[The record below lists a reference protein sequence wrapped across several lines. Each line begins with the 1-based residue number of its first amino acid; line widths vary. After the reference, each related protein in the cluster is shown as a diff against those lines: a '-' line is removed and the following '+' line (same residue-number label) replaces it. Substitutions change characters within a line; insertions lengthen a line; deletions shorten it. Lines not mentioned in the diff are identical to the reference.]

1 MSDTHDPVV
10 VAKVETPS
18 LEAAPSNE
26 EATAPTD
33 IAAEAGPSTPPLS
46 KNQQKKLAKR
56 AKFESHKLEKR
67 AAERIRRR
75 ERTQALKAGYEA
87 GTLSEADKEIYER
100 GLELKRRAKANVNH
114 AAEVWPGGVVI
125 DCGFDELMTEQEIT
139 SMSGQLTYVYSANRT
154 APRPFSSVLFTSFSP
169 EISPRLW
176 EKMTKTNW
184 DRWNRMHFWSQDVGV
199 LAGELGKEKEE
210 GGERVEAEA
219 EGAVES
225 ATENGNDAAANGKPA
240 RPKKTKLGANGA
252 PNDTAT
258 LLAALSGPHLPPT
271 LPATHKLVYLSAD
284 ADEELTTLAEDEVYV
299 LGGIVDRNRHKML
312 CQNKAD
318 KLNIRTARLPIGTF
332 IENLP
337 TRKVLTVNQVYSI
350 LVQYVALQD
359 WAAAFE
365 AVIPQRKFFG
375 SKQERKASKRKAE
388 GTPDVEGDGGD
399 DVAEEGDEEERE
411 DGDDEHIL
419 LSTPPMDVDHEEA
432 VNNALA

>member
-1 MSDTHDPVV
+1 MSDAQHAAVV
-10 VAKVETPS
+10 TQVDSPQVEAQVS
-18 LEAAPSNE
+18 
-26 EATAPTD
+26 ATVPAPTD
-33 IAAEAGPSTPPLS
+33 TAPEAGPSTPQLS

-100 GLELKRRAKANVNH
+100 GLELKRRAKANVNQ

-154 APRPFSSVLFTSFSP
+154 APRPFSSVVFTSFSP
-169 EISPRLW
+169 EVSPRLW

-184 DRWNRMHFWSQDVGV
+184 DRWNRMHFWAEDVGV
-199 LAGELGKEKEE
+199 LAGELGKDKAESGAE
-210 GGERVEAEA
+210 VEAETGA
-219 EGAVES
+219 E
-225 ATENGNDAAANGKPA
+225 AANG
-240 RPKKTKLGANGA
+240 NE
-252 PNDTAT
+252 
-258 LLAALSGPHLPPT
+258 AAGPHLPPT

-284 ADEELTTLAEDEVYV
+284 ADEELTRLAEDEVYV

-365 AVIPQRKFFG
+365 AVIPQRKFFS
-375 SKQERKASKRKAE
+375 SKEERKASKRKAE
-388 GTPDVEGDGGD
+388 GTPDVEAGAEDEAEDRD
-399 DVAEEGDEEERE
+399 DRE
-411 DGDDEHIL
+411 DGDDEHVL
-419 LSTPPMDVDHEEA
+419 LPAASTMDVDDEEEEEA
-432 VNNALA
+432 ANNA

>member
-1 MSDTHDPVV
+1 MSDEHET
-10 VAKVETPS
+10 VAVAVIETPQP
-18 LEAAPSNE
+18 EAEPSEVGSAPGD
-26 EATAPTD
+26 T
-33 IAAEAGPSTPPLS
+33 AAEAGPSTPQLS

-87 GTLSEADKEIYER
+87 GTLSDADKEIYER
-100 GLELKRRAKANVNH
+100 GLELKRRAKANVNE
-114 AAEVWPGGVVI
+114 AATVWPGGVVI

-154 APRPFSSVLFTSFSP
+154 APRPFSSVMFTSFSP

-184 DRWNRMHFWSQDVGV
+184 DRWNRMHFWAEDVGV
-199 LAGELGKEKEE
+199 LAGELGKEKAE
-210 GGERVEAEA
+210 GGEVEAVA
-219 EGAVES
+219 
-225 ATENGNDAAANGKPA
+225 ENGDAEAAET
-240 RPKKTKLGANGA
+240 RPTRSKKTKVGSNGA

-299 LGGIVDRNRHKML
+299 LGGIVDRNRHKVGISTPKNHPLMSQML

-350 LVQYVALQD
+350 LVQYLALQD

-388 GTPDVEGDGGD
+388 GTPD
-399 DVAEEGDEEERE
+399 AEAEGDEDAEGEEAE
-411 DGDDEHIL
+411 DGDEEHIL
-419 LSTPPMDVDHEEA
+419 LPAPAMEVDEEEVA
-432 VNNALA
+432 NNA